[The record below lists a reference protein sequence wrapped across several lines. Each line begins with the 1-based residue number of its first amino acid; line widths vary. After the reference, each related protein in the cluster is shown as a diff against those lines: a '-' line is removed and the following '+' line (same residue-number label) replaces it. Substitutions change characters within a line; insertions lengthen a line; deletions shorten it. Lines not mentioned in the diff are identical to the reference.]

1 MNRVLLFAGTTEGRR
16 IAAACR
22 GRSLEL
28 HVSVATEYGKTL
40 IEPAPNIHVTHGR
53 KDAAG
58 ILELLRE
65 TGAELVLDAT
75 HPYAAEV
82 TAALRS
88 VCLSRGVEYLR
99 VLRNT
104 ERPDDICIFKD
115 STADIVEYLNSVQG
129 NILLTVGSKELAG
142 YTKVSDFENRVFARI
157 LSLPEAVRAA
167 FGLGFA
173 GRRLI
178 CMQGPFSEELNT
190 ALLRSLDIR
199 YLVTKDTG
207 AEGGF
212 PEKIRAAKALGVT
225 PIVLRRPCAET
236 GVSVEECLREL
247 EKRFGISL
255 TDEKEAAIPA
265 DEVSPP
271 PSRVTIPGANDGDA
285 VSPTPARVT
294 IPADEVSPTPARVTI
309 LGAGPG
315 DMGSLTLAAEKAC
328 QKAGLI
334 IGSKRI
340 CEALARFGKP
350 TVAAVDP
357 REIEA
362 LIRGSGETNIVV
374 AMSGD
379 TGFFSGAKGLT
390 ERIADLHPAL
400 IPGISSVSYFCS
412 RVGTSWD
419 DAVLASLHGR
429 SCNIAAKIRESE
441 KVIVLTG
448 GPQGVRRLAEHL
460 SSNALG
466 SVLLTVGENLSYEN
480 EKITTGKASDICQM
494 DFDGLSLV
502 LAQNPRA
509 ASAVTSHGR
518 PDEDFVRAEKIPMTK
533 QEVRAVLL
541 SKLRLTKNAVCWD
554 VGAGT
559 GSVSLEMAECCEDG
573 EVYAVEQKE
582 EACRVIEENKCRLGV
597 TNVTV
602 VRGIAPACLAP
613 LPAPTH
619 VFIGGSGGNL
629 KDILAAV
636 LEKSPEARI
645 AVSAVTLETIAEAAE
660 AMNALPLGEVETV
673 LLSVSRSKKL
683 GGYHLLA
690 AQNPVYIFS
699 CKGNGPMHT

>member
-28 HVSVATEYGKTL
+28 HISVATEYGKTL

-88 VCLSRGVEYLR
+88 VCLSQGVEYLR

-142 YTKVSDFENRVFARI
+142 YTKVTDFEKRVFARI

-167 FGLGFA
+167 FDLGFA

-255 TDEKEAAIPA
+255 TDENE
-265 DEVSPP
+265 
-271 PSRVTIPGANDGDA
+271 
-285 VSPTPARVT
+285 VT
-294 IPADEVSPTPARVTI
+294 IPADEVSPTSSRVTI

-350 TVAAVDP
+350 TAAAVDP

-379 TGFFSGAKGLT
+379 TGFFSGAKVLT
-390 ERIADLHPAL
+390 ERIADLHPVL

-429 SCNIAAKIRESE
+429 SCNIAAKIRANA

-460 SSNALG
+460 SANALG

-502 LAQNPRA
+502 LAQNPLA

-619 VFIGGSGGNL
+619 VFIGGSGGKL
-629 KDILAAV
+629 REILAAV

-645 AVSAVTLETIAEAAE
+645 VISAVTLETIAEAAE

-673 LLSVSRSKKL
+673 LVNVSRSKKL
-683 GGYHLLA
+683 GGYHLLV

-699 CKGNGPMHT
+699 CKGNGQMHT

>member
-22 GRSLEL
+22 GKSLEL
-28 HVSVATEYGKTL
+28 HISVATEYGKTL

-82 TAALRS
+82 TAALQS

-142 YTKVSDFENRVFARI
+142 YTKVADFEKRVFARI

-167 FGLGFA
+167 FDLGFA

-255 TDEKEAAIPA
+255 
-265 DEVSPP
+265 
-271 PSRVTIPGANDGDA
+271 ANENE
-285 VSPTPARVT
+285 VT
-294 IPADEVSPTPARVTI
+294 IPADAVSPNPSRVTI

-315 DMGSLTLAAEKAC
+315 DMGSLTLAAEHAC

-350 TVAAVDP
+350 TAAAVDP

-379 TGFFSGAKGLT
+379 TGFFSGAKVLT
-390 ERIADLHPAL
+390 ERIADLHPVL

-429 SCNIAAKIRESE
+429 SCNIAAKIRANA

-460 SSNALG
+460 SANALG

-582 EACRVIEENKCRLGV
+582 EACRLIEENKCRLGV

-619 VFIGGSGGNL
+619 VFIGGSGGKL
-629 KDILAAV
+629 SEILAAV
-636 LEKSPEARI
+636 FEKSPEARI
-645 AVSAVTLETIAEAAE
+645 VISAVTLETIAGAAE

-673 LLSVSRSKKL
+673 LVNVSRSKKL

-699 CKGNGPMHT
+699 RKGNGHMHT

>member
-88 VCLSRGVEYLR
+88 VCLSQGVEYLR

-115 STADIVEYLNSVQG
+115 STDDIVEYLNSVQG

-142 YTKVSDFENRVFARI
+142 YTKVSDFEKRVFARI

-167 FGLGFA
+167 FDLGFA

-255 TDEKEAAIPA
+255 ANENE
-265 DEVSPP
+265 
-271 PSRVTIPGANDGDA
+271 VTIPADA
-285 VSPTPARVT
+285 VSPT
-294 IPADEVSPTPARVTI
+294 SSRVTI

-315 DMGSLTLAAEKAC
+315 DMGSLTLAAEHAC

-350 TVAAVDP
+350 TAAAVDP

-460 SSNALG
+460 SANALG

-502 LAQNPRA
+502 LAQNPLA

-559 GSVSLEMAECCEDG
+559 GSVSLEMTECCEDG

-582 EACRVIEENKCRLGV
+582 EACRLIEENKCRLGV

-619 VFIGGSGGNL
+619 VFIGGSGGKL
-629 KDILAAV
+629 REILAAV

-645 AVSAVTLETIAEAAE
+645 VISAVTLETIAEAAE

-673 LLSVSRSKKL
+673 LVNVSRSKKL

-699 CKGNGPMHT
+699 CKGNGHIHT